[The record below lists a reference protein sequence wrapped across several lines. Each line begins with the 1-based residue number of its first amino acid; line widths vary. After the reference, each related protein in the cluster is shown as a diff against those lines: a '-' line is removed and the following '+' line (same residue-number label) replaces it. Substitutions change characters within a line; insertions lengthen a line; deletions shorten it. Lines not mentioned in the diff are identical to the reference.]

1 MSMKEITNEVIDKFN
16 ELKKLVVKQ
25 MCDADMIKSMNSDSL
40 KALQLCL
47 ESIDDAS
54 DLMEEYANTLDEQ
67 NKKLDMILEKLD
79 KKG

>member
-1 MSMKEITNEVIDKFN
+1 MSMKTITKEVIDKIGEF
-16 ELKKLVVKQ
+16 KKLIVKQ
-25 MCDADMIKSMNSDSL
+25 MSDEDMIKSMDSDSL